1 MRNRI
6 RHILK
11 EESSNQEF
19 YQFTEKEIS
28 SLEIVLN
35 KMMKK
40 KYDWWKKIQI
50 NDISIRTNWKI
61 CRISALLTVDEDW
74 GGNQWVEY
82 HPHMEFPGNLGL
94 ENNEEYEIVSL
105 GDIVGSVYGN
115 EIRDD
120 LHFYISSMSGQ
131 EISPEISFRTIMIEF
146 E

>member
-1 MRNRI
+1 MKDKI
-6 RHILK
+6 RYILK
-11 EESSNQEF
+11 EEITNQEF
-19 YQFTEKEIS
+19 YQFTNEEMR

-50 NDISIRTNWKI
+50 NDISIQTNWSI

-74 GGNQWVEY
+74 GGNQWRNY
-82 HPHMEFPGNLGL
+82 HPNMEFFGNLGL
-94 ENNEEYEIVSL
+94 EDNEEYEIVSL
-105 GDIVGSVYGN
+105 GDIVGGPLAF

-131 EISPEISFRTIMIEF
+131 KINPEISFRTIMLQF

>member
-1 MRNRI
+1 
-6 RHILK
+6 
-11 EESSNQEF
+11 
-19 YQFTEKEIS
+19 
-28 SLEIVLN
+28 
-35 KMMKK
+35 
-40 KYDWWKKIQI
+40 
-50 NDISIRTNWKI
+50 
-61 CRISALLTVDEDW
+61 VDEDW

>member
-1 MRNRI
+1 MKELI

-11 EESSNQEF
+11 EESSNQEV
-19 YQFTEKEIS
+19 YQFTDEEIS

-40 KYDWWKKIQI
+40 RYDWWKKIQI
-50 NDISIRTNWKI
+50 NKIIILPNWKI

-74 GGNQWVEY
+74 GGNQWIKY
-82 HPHMEFPGNLGL
+82 HPSMEFPGNLGL
-94 ENNEEYEIVSL
+94 EDNEEYEMVSL
-105 GDIVGSVYGN
+105 GDIIGGPSAF
-115 EIRDD
+115 EIRED

-131 EISPEISFRTIMIEF
+131 EINPEISFRTIMLEF

>member
-1 MRNRI
+1 MKELI

-50 NDISIRTNWKI
+50 NDISIRTNWKV

-74 GGNQWVEY
+74 GGNQWIKY
-82 HPHMEFPGNLGL
+82 HPSMEFPGNLGL
-94 ENNEEYEIVSL
+94 EDNEEYEMVSL
-105 GDIVGSVYGN
+105 GDIIGGPSAF
-115 EIRDD
+115 EIRED

-131 EISPEISFRTIMIEF
+131 EIHPEISFRTIMLEF
-146 E
+146 K